1 MEKKNYTLDCKWVG
15 EVNSENIKEM
25 ANVMTWNCCPCTYKD
40 DEVTAVASASA
51 FGKLFVTIG
60 EKSYEYALNSKRVSA
75 KMGKEIID
83 NILKAVAEYKAD
95 SEAFFAAQAK
105 VRDMGKNKY
114 NGFASEEQY
123 EAVMSIVK
131 EVIKDDYDSLEYF
144 SVNYENGGIV
154 VCIDDFVVALDYGEG
169 IHATYKPIGEPMEMG
184 GNVFGA
190 ISNIACNVKCI
201 YYPTIS

>member
-1 MEKKNYTLDCKWVG
+1 MEKKNYTLDCKLVG
-15 EVNSENIKEM
+15 EVNSENIKKI
-25 ANVMTWNCCPCTYKD
+25 AKVMVWNCCPCTYKD
-40 DEVTAVASASA
+40 EDVTAVASVSA

-60 EKSYEYALNSKRVSA
+60 EKSYEYTLKSKRVSA
-75 KMGKEIID
+75 KMGKEIVD

-95 SEAFFAAQAK
+95 SETFFAVQAK

-131 EVIKDDYDSLEYF
+131 EVIEDYYDSLDYF

-154 VCIDDFVVALDYGEG
+154 VYIDDFVVALDYLDG
-169 IHATYKPIGEPMEMG
+169 IHAAYKPIGEPMDMG
-184 GNVFGA
+184 GDVFGA
-190 ISNIACNVKCI
+190 ISNISCNVKRI
-201 YYPTIS
+201 YYPTIN